1 MPRWLSSPEAAY
13 RNHHVSNAI
22 IVAELHLNI
31 VGFDTA
37 DEYRLLNQRSI
48 HEIMILGKVVGT
60 IVTTISHAHYKN
72 RRLLVVQP
80 LIMDGDSLAP
90 EDDFIALDNS
100 QAGIGDTVLVNRE
113 GNGAR
118 QALGIPDGC
127 VISVIVGIVDSV
139 SVEG

>member
-1 MPRWLSSPEAAY
+1 
-13 RNHHVSNAI
+13 
-22 IVAELHLNI
+22 
-31 VGFDTA
+31 
-37 DEYRLLNQRSI
+37 
-48 HEIMILGKVVGT
+48 MILGKVIGT
-60 IVTTISHAHYKN
+60 VVTTISHAHYKN

-80 LIMDGDSLAP
+80 LLVEGEKAD
-90 EDDFIALDNS
+90 DDFIALDNS